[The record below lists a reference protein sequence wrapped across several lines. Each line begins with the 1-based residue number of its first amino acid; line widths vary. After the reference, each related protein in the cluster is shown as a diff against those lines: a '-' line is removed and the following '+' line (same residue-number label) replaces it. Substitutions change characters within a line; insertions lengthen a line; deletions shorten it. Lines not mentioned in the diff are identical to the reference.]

1 MPSIAR
7 QPLGTDKAKVFIGLL
22 RNENGGVFGMKK
34 RYSDPLFDVLRSASD
49 CVIRTSGGGV
59 LVPDSPNDD
68 DDWENAPIP

>member
-1 MPSIAR
+1 
-7 QPLGTDKAKVFIGLL
+7 
-22 RNENGGVFGMKK
+22 MKK